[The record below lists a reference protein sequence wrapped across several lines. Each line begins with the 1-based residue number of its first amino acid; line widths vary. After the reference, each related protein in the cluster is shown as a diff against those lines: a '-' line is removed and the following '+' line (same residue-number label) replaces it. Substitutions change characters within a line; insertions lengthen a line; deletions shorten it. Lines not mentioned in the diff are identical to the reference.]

1 MTRAYHTVI
10 DVSFGFWDVT
20 LMLVVTMQ
28 AMAVAY
34 LSSPRWKGLA
44 LSLPLPFT
52 TIVLSL
58 GNPVDASNVLS
69 MATMFVYVSGVWLLF
84 EKVKLPIVVSI
95 FLSVLVYIMLGG
107 LLVGIVPK
115 TDTAFWMAT
124 VGMFAFGLV
133 LFRALPKPSKPP
145 YRTPLPL
152 WQKLPIV
159 FVVVGLLV
167 TVKNHLGGFASL
179 FPLLGAVG
187 AYEVRNDLWILVRTV
202 PVLMCSLTVLIV
214 VTFLGQRVWGLGGGL
229 AMGWVVFLPIVLW
242 IQVRVSKV

>member
-1 MTRAYHTVI
+1 MMRVYPIVI
-10 DVSFGFWDVT
+10 DVSFGFWDVA

-28 AMAVAY
+28 ATVVAY
-34 LSSPRWKGLA
+34 MSSPRWKGLA

-69 MATMFVYVSGVWLLF
+69 MVTMLVYVSCVWLLF

-115 TDTAFWMAT
+115 TDDAFWMAA
-124 VGMFAFGLV
+124 VGMFASGLV
-133 LFRALPKPSKPP
+133 LLRVLPKPSKLP

-152 WQKLPIV
+152 WQKLPTV

-167 TVKNHLGGFASL
+167 TIKNHLGGFASL
-179 FPLLGAVG
+179 FPLLGTVG
-187 AYEVRNDLWILVRTV
+187 AYEVRNDLRILARTV

-214 VTFLGQRVWGLGGGL
+214 VTFLGQHVWGLGWGL
-229 AMGWVVFLPIVLW
+229 VMGWVVFLPIVLW
-242 IQVRVSKV
+242 IQARVPKV

>member
-1 MTRAYHTVI
+1 MI
-10 DVSFGFWDVT
+10 DVSFGFWDVI
-20 LMLVVTMQ
+20 LVLVVAMQ

-69 MATMFVYVSGVWLLF
+69 MGTMLVYVSCVWLLF

-124 VGMFAFGLV
+124 VGMFALGLILLRV
-133 LFRALPKPSKPP
+133 LPKPSKPP

-152 WQKLPIV
+152 WQKLPTV

-167 TVKNHLGGFASL
+167 TIKNHLGGFASL
-179 FPLLGAVG
+179 FPLLGTVG
-187 AYEVRNDLWILVRTV
+187 AYEVRNDLLILARTV

-229 AMGWVVFLPIVLW
+229 VMGWLVFLPIVLW
-242 IQVRVSKV
+242 IQVRVRKV